1 MNQNSIQIKAEAR
14 VLFVDMNSFFARCE
28 QQVNFWLRNR
38 PVGVCVYTGKYG
50 CVISLS
56 TEAKALG
63 IKAGT
68 RLNDVMALHPDFI
81 PVESNPARY
90 RQFHTKIINILQ
102 QHCKDVVPK
111 SIDEAIINLSNYEH
125 SDPVAIAKQIKR
137 DILEKVGDWLECSVG
152 IAPNAFLAKL
162 ASVQGKKKGGLMR
175 ITPQNID
182 EVLSSLKLGDLPGI
196 GANMSY
202 RLERAGIMTPLEM
215 RYATPQRLKTI
226 FKSIDGIYWHYRLN
240 FIETNIVAH
249 DYKGMQA
256 MRQISAEKRK
266 HIEYIEQLFMTLCLT
281 LEKRMVHHKFYCKS
295 IGFTARYEDGTRWDD
310 AFAITLP
317 VQDAV
322 SLMRMIRLRIGKFEQ
337 LSGAGPVLN
346 THIDSMRVAVTNFV
360 NTGNMFYSL
369 FDDIEQK
376 DVALKTMYD
385 IKSKFGADK
394 LIRAMEMTDG
404 KVIKD
409 VIGFGS
415 VKDLT
420 ELDYKAAIFQPPLK
434 PAHEQNEDH
443 YQEF

>member
-1 MNQNSIQIKAEAR
+1 VNQNSIQVKAEPR

-56 TEAKALG
+56 TEAKERGL
-63 IKAGT
+63 KAGM
-68 RLNDVMALHPDFI
+68 RLNDVMVACPDFVPI
-81 PVESNPARY
+81 ESNPTRY
-90 RQFHTKIINILQ
+90 REFHTKIINVLKQ
-102 QHCKDVVPK
+102 YCQDVVPK
-111 SIDEAIINLSNYEH
+111 SIDEAIINLTNYEH
-125 SDPVAIAKQIKR
+125 SDPITIARQIKR
-137 DILEKVGDWLECSVG
+137 EILEKVGDYLECSVG

-162 ASVQGKKKGGLMR
+162 ASVRGKKTGGLMM
-175 ITPQNID
+175 INPQNID
-182 EVLSSLKLGDLPGI
+182 EVLSGLKLGDLPGI

-202 RLERAGIMTPLEM
+202 RLERAGVKTPLEM
-215 RYATPQRLKTI
+215 RYTSPERLKAI

-249 DYKGMQA
+249 DYRGMQA

-266 HIEYIEQLFMTLCLT
+266 NIEYIDQLFMTLCLT

-310 AFAITLP
+310 GFAITLP

-322 SLMRMIRLRIGKFEQ
+322 NLMRMIRLRVEKFEK
-337 LSGAGPVLN
+337 LSGSGPVFN
-346 THIDSMRVAVTNFV
+346 NSITQMRVAVTNFV

-369 FDDIEQK
+369 FDDIERQ
-376 DVALKTMYD
+376 DTALKTMHE
-385 IKSKFGADK
+385 IKNKFGSDK
-394 LIRAMEMTDG
+394 LIRAMEMTDS

-420 ELDYKAAIFQPPLK
+420 ELDYKMPIDSPK
-434 PAHEQNEDH
+434 PAQDEEYID
-443 YQEF
+443 YL

>member
-1 MNQNSIQIKAEAR
+1 VNQNSIQVKAEPR

-56 TEAKALG
+56 TEAKELG

-68 RLNDVMALHPDFI
+68 RLNEVMAMCPDFI

-90 RQFHTKIINILQ
+90 RDFHKKIIGILRE
-102 QHCKDVVPK
+102 HCEDVVPK
-111 SIDEAIINLSNYEH
+111 SIDEAIINLTNYNH
-125 SDPVAIAKQIKR
+125 SDPLKIAKQIKKE
-137 DILEKVGDWLECSVG
+137 ILERVGDWLECSVG

-162 ASVQGKKKGGLMR
+162 ASVRGKK
-175 ITPQNID
+175 ID
-182 EVLSSLKLGDLPGI
+182 EVLSTLRLGDLPGI

-202 RLERAGIMTPLEM
+202 RLERNGVKTPLEM
-215 RYATPQRLKTI
+215 RHATPQRLKAI
-226 FKSIDGIYWHYRLN
+226 FKSIEGIYWHYRLN

-249 DYKGMQA
+249 DYRGMQA
-256 MRQISAEKRK
+256 MRQISGEKRRYP
-266 HIEYIEQLFMTLCLT
+266 EYIDQLFMTLCLT

-295 IGFTARYEDGTRWDD
+295 IGFTAQYEDGTRWDD
-310 AFAITLP
+310 GFRISIP

-322 SLMRMIRLRIGKFEQ
+322 SLMRMIRLRIAKFEEIN
-337 LSGAGPVLN
+337 GAGPVM
-346 THIDSMRVAVTNFV
+346 TTGITSMRVAVTNFV
-360 NTGNMFYSL
+360 NTENMFYSL
-369 FDDIEQK
+369 FEDMEQQDK
-376 DVALKTMYD
+376 ALKTMYA
-385 IKSKFGADK
+385 IKEKFGDDK
-394 LIRAMEMTDG
+394 MIRAVEMTDG

-420 ELDYKAAIFQPPLK
+420 DLDYKTI
-434 PAHEQNEDH
+434 
-443 YQEF
+443 

>member
-1 MNQNSIQIKAEAR
+1 MNQNSIQVKAEPR

-56 TEAKALG
+56 TEAKERGL
-63 IKAGT
+63 KAGM
-68 RLNDVMALHPDFI
+68 RLNDVMAVCPDFI
-81 PVESNPARY
+81 PVESNPVRY
-90 RQFHTKIINILQ
+90 REFHTKIINVLKQ
-102 QHCKDVVPK
+102 YCQDVVPK
-111 SIDEAIINLSNYEH
+111 SIDEAIINLTNYDH
-125 SDPVAIAKQIKR
+125 SDPLTIARKIKR
-137 DILEKVGDWLECSVG
+137 EILEKVGDYLECSVG

-162 ASVQGKKKGGLMR
+162 ASVRGKKTGGLMM

-182 EVLSSLKLGDLPGI
+182 EILSGLKLGDLPGI
-196 GANMSY
+196 GGNMSY
-202 RLERAGIMTPLEM
+202 RLERAGVKTPLEM
-215 RYATPQRLKTI
+215 RHTSPERLKAI

-249 DYKGMQA
+249 DYRGMQA

-266 HIEYIEQLFMTLCLT
+266 NIEYIDQLFMTLCLT

-310 AFAITLP
+310 GFAITLP

-322 SLMRMIRLRIGKFEQ
+322 NLMRMIRLRVDKFEK
-337 LSGAGPVLN
+337 LSGTGPVFN
-346 THIDSMRVAVTNFV
+346 NSITQMRVAVTNFV

-369 FDDIEQK
+369 FDDIERQ
-376 DVALKTMYD
+376 DTALKTMHE
-385 IKSKFGADK
+385 IKSKFGSDK
-394 LIRAMEMTDG
+394 LIRAMEMTDS

-420 ELDYKAAIFQPPLK
+420 DLDYKMPVAESSNPPQD
-434 PAHEQNEDH
+434 EE
-443 YQEF
+443 YMEY

>member
-1 MNQNSIQIKAEAR
+1 MYVNQNSIQVKSEPR

-28 QQVNFWLRNR
+28 QQVNYWLRNR

-90 RQFHTKIINILQ
+90 RQFHTKIINIIK
-102 QHCKDVVPK
+102 QHCQDVVPK
-111 SIDEAIINLSNYEH
+111 SIDEAIINLTNYEH
-125 SDPVAIAKQIKR
+125 SDPITIAKQIKR
-137 DILEKVGDWLECSVG
+137 EILEKVGDWLECSVG

-162 ASVQGKKKGGLMR
+162 ASVQGKKRGGLMM
-175 ITPQNID
+175 ITHQNID
-182 EVLSSLKLGDLPGI
+182 EILSGLKLGDLPGI

-215 RYATPQRLKTI
+215 RHATPQRLKTI

-240 FIETNIVAH
+240 FIETNIVMH
-249 DYKGMQA
+249 DYKGMQS

-310 AFAITLP
+310 GFAITLP

-322 SLMRMIRLRIGKFEQ
+322 SLMRMIRLRMDKFEK
-337 LSGAGPVLN
+337 LTNTGPVLN

-376 DVALKTMYD
+376 DTALKTMYE
-385 IKSKFGADK
+385 IKNKFGSDK

-420 ELDYKAAIFQPPLK
+420 DLDYKTA
-434 PAHEQNEDH
+434 
-443 YQEF
+443 